1 MDTQFQLLVLLLE
14 HYNKTGY
21 MANFTLKEE
30 VENLVFE
37 LNDQLKNKSDSL
49 DNLVKKYVFGA
60 LMTEFCQGSECFHSD
75 NPYSDDDIDWKEED
89 AADLAEHLERKLPL
103 PVYGLRAESA
113 RIFHRSDRKA
123 LHRGHRC
130 GRK

>member
-1 MDTQFQLLVLLLE
+1 MNSEFQLLVLLLE

-21 MANFTLKEE
+21 MANFAVREE

-60 LMTEFCQGSECFHSD
+60 LMPEFCWGCEWRSD

-89 AADLAEHLERKLPL
+89 AADLAEDLERKLPV
-103 PVYGLRAESA
+103 PVYGLRAETA

-123 LHRGHRC
+123 FHRGHRS

>member
-1 MDTQFQLLVLLLE
+1 MNSEFQLLVLLLE

-21 MANFTLKEE
+21 MAKFTLREE

-37 LNDQLKNKSDSL
+37 LNDQLKSKPENL
-49 DNLVKKYVFGA
+49 ENLVKKYVFGA
-60 LMTEFCQGSECFHSD
+60 LMAEFCQGSECFHSD
-75 NPYSDDDIDWKEED
+75 NPYSDDDIDWKAED
-89 AADLAEHLERKLPL
+89 AASAAEEWEQKLPL

-113 RIFHRSDRKA
+113 RIFHRSDRNA
-123 LHRGHRC
+123 LYRGHRC